1 MAWQAYLNAA
11 HANLR
16 PQIELNFL
24 VREMQ
29 RAGHSPDK
37 LMKARARQQ
46 LPKRLPERVVW
57 PPVAET
63 TAAAAESTAA
73 AAAL

>member
-1 MAWQAYLNAA
+1 MAWQAYLDTA
-11 HANLR
+11 HVHLR
-16 PQIELNFL
+16 PQNEINFL

-29 RAGHSPDK
+29 RAGHNPDK

-57 PPVAET
+57 PPVAEP
-63 TAAAAESTAA
+63 AAAAEAA
-73 AAAL
+73 H